1 MIGVVVVGLGNIG
14 KVHVR
19 ALKELEKE
27 NSNVKLIG
35 VVDQI
40 SSLAEEVAK
49 QYDVIAFHSLDSAL
63 RNPQVDI
70 ITLATPSY
78 LHSPQ
83 AIQAFE
89 YGKSVITEKPM
100 ATTLA
105 GAKEMIKRAS
115 RNGVRLGVVFQ
126 ERYAPD
132 IKRVKYELIEKLGK
146 IYLLEA
152 ELKWYR
158 DEKDYYKKDEI
169 ARSWRGMW
177 NTEGGGVLTNQGI
190 HTIDLL
196 LWFGGEIEEVSG
208 FVGNLTHPSIEVE
221 DNAVSIFKF
230 RSKALG
236 VMAQTVSF
244 IPKDSQYR
252 KIRINGTNGFV
263 EIMDRKI
270 SSVKIEGMRKEGM
283 IENDKSSDTLGQNI
297 DLHKELFRDF
307 LKRYEEN
314 DDFPINGEDGMRSL
328 ELIKAIY
335 LSSARREVVKLPL
348 NFDIVI

>member
-1 MIGVVVVGLGNIG
+1 
-14 KVHVR
+14 R

-40 SSLAEEVAK
+40 STLAEEIAK
-49 QYDVIAFHSLDSAL
+49 QYDVIAFSSLDSAL

-105 GAKEMIKRAS
+105 GAKEMIKRAN
-115 RNGVRLGVVFQ
+115 RNGVRLGVIFQ
-126 ERYAPD
+126 ERYSPD
-132 IKRVKYELIEKLGK
+132 IKRVRYELIEKLGK
-146 IYLLEA
+146 VYLLEA

-158 DEKDYYKKDEI
+158 DEKEYYKKDEI

-208 FVGNLTHPSIEVE
+208 FVDTLTHPSIEVE

-230 RSKALG
+230 KSKALG

-252 KIRINGTNGFV
+252 KIRINGTSGFI
-263 EIMDRKI
+263 EITDRKI
-270 SSVKIEGMRKEGM
+270 SSIKIEGITKEELIG
-283 IENDKSSDTLGQNI
+283 KSSDTLSQNI

-314 DDFPINGEDGMRSL
+314 DDFPINGEDGIKSL

-335 LSSARREVVKLPL
+335 LSSAKREVVRLPL